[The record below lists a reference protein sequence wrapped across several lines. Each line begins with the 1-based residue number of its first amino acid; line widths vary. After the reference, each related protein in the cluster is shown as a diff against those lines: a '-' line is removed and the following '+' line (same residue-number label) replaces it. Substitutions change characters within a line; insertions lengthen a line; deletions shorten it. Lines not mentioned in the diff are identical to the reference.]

1 MHRHQLPIIGFAV
14 MACLQLGSCM
24 SIECMQSYVL
34 DPRKPCSDVKW
45 GKQVGKG
52 TVFGTLGSND
62 QGLYG
67 KGGYKQD
74 IFNDARGKL
83 EGQAHGTRVLG
94 PNGDTSSFGGK
105 LDWNNVNKDA
115 RATIELTKQ
124 IHGPTNLDAS
134 ASKVWNFDKNT
145 RLSAGGTVT
154 QELGHGKPD
163 YGVGATFQH
172 DW

>member
-1 MHRHQLPIIGFAV
+1 
-14 MACLQLGSCM
+14 M
-24 SIECMQSYVL
+24 SIECMQSRRI
-34 DPRKPCSDVKW
+34 DPTRPCDMTW

-52 TVFGTLGSND
+52 TVFGTLGNSD

-83 EGQAHGTRVLG
+83 EGQAYGTRVLG
-94 PNGDTSSFGGK
+94 PNGDSSSLGGK

-115 RATIELTKQ
+115 RATLEITKQ

-172 DW
+172 DF